1 MLKNIASISWVD
13 LIKIKPQ
20 MAQEPPLHL
29 WLCWPLTDSW
39 KFFFIIPWFAPAVFG
54 RFWIRFLFSDPPKIV
69 WRRDHPNYV
78 TDRTLPLLQWA
89 STAATLRYTCLLGR
103 MQHLGLWSNEVAY
116 PHGATGTYMMR
127 DRWSSLRLQE
137 ASTVTLFIHDQP
149 ITTGSEWLLMYRMF
163 TVTLFNRTFRELCFT
178 TLTCVFSLE
187 LCYACLFVFHHINNT
202 FFLLPVWW
210 IQLNIHLTNSTTP

>member
-1 MLKNIASISWVD
+1 MRQKCPCKWLNIKNGLLWIALLQGFRPDERRTNILQDGEKLFMLKNIASISWVD

-89 STAATLRYTCLLGR
+89 PALLQRYDTCLLGR

-127 DRWSSLRLQE
+127 NRWSSLRLQ
-137 ASTVTLFIHDQP
+137 
-149 ITTGSEWLLMYRMF
+149 
-163 TVTLFNRTFRELCFT
+163 
-178 TLTCVFSLE
+178 
-187 LCYACLFVFHHINNT
+187 
-202 FFLLPVWW
+202 
-210 IQLNIHLTNSTTP
+210 